1 MRKKSK
7 MQKYAAVSATILAAM
22 TALSTYQEVEG
33 AEETK
38 DQSVETVQLESAA
51 NRSMLPTTLFR
62 MNTNDIPTQPSV
74 QMTTP
79 YENMYRSE
87 LTNEW
92 IDAKLEKQR
101 PVAIMVDN
109 EKTAL
114 PHYGLTE
121 ADVVYEMMNSTA
133 YGRITRLMARVID
146 WEKIT
151 RFGNIRSTRSTNVM
165 LAAEWNAV
173 LCHDG
178 GPFYIDPYI
187 SRDYSANLSGG
198 FSRINNGKAREFTE
212 YISAGELT
220 KRFQQAGYSKEYN
233 AFYPGKHFN
242 FSDTEIDLSLKPNAI
257 PCTEIALPFPH
268 NQSKLVYNAV
278 TKTYDYY
285 EYGKAHV
292 DPQHNNAQ
300 LTFKNLLIQDTTFAQ
315 LDRNGYMIYNVIDVG
330 RSGYYITNGKAIEV
344 VWAKVG
350 ENAPTIYF
358 DKLTGEQLQINTG
371 KTYIALVPSDTWA
384 NVAIK

>member
-133 YGRITRLMARVID
+133 NGRITRLMALVKD

-220 KRFQQAGYSKEYN
+220 
-233 AFYPGKHFN
+233 
-242 FSDTEIDLSLKPNAI
+242 
-257 PCTEIALPFPH
+257 
-268 NQSKLVYNAV
+268 
-278 TKTYDYY
+278 
-285 EYGKAHV
+285 
-292 DPQHNNAQ
+292 
-300 LTFKNLLIQDTTFAQ
+300 
-315 LDRNGYMIYNVIDVG
+315 
-330 RSGYYITNGKAIEV
+330 
-344 VWAKVG
+344 
-350 ENAPTIYF
+350 
-358 DKLTGEQLQINTG
+358 
-371 KTYIALVPSDTWA
+371 
-384 NVAIK
+384 